1 MHFTFTLV
9 FRVKNEIKIGIT
21 KVAIQEQ
28 KSFTHVTIVRDDDE
42 NNFASLKITIRSDA
56 TVQLKVN
63 WSTELTLTLNKYF
76 HFRLYCSK
84 I

>member
-63 WSTELTLTLNKYF
+63 WSTKKE
-76 HFRLYCSK
+76 
-84 I
+84 II

>member
-63 WSTELTLTLNKYF
+63 WSTDILKHIDKLVG
-76 HFRLYCSK
+76 
-84 I
+84 

>member
-63 WSTELTLTLNKYF
+63 WSTGQEY
-76 HFRLYCSK
+76 
-84 I
+84 

>member
-42 NNFASLKITIRSDA
+42 INFASLKITIRSDA

-63 WSTELTLTLNKYF
+63 WSTKKE
-76 HFRLYCSK
+76 
-84 I
+84 II

>member
-63 WSTELTLTLNKYF
+63 WSTDIL
-76 HFRLYCSK
+76 
-84 I
+84 